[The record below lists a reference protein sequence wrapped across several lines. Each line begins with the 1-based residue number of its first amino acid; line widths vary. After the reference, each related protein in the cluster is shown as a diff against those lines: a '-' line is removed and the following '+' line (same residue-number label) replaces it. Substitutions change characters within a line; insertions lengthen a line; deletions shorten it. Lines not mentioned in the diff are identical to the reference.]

1 MHFSKVVFLHTGVR
15 VLFRGKSGTAS
26 PYRTGDHMELR
37 QLVAALPGRR
47 SAVYTFER
55 GKAASHSHA
64 ALHGDVVRAC
74 DCLSAWGVKAGTR
87 VGIYAPNSYAW
98 LVHDL
103 ALIELGAISV
113 PFTDDFAGKVNQDL
127 LDKYNIA
134 LLLISKSH
142 AKLFPQKPA
151 HVAFIDTENDGV
163 RVLERPPS
171 GDPDES
177 DQHSLVFSSGSAG
190 GLKGLVISRKGVEE
204 TLPPVIEAIGMGPGE
219 RLLLFLPLS
228 NFQQR
233 NMCYSALWYDFDIII
248 TDYTQLF
255 AAMPALHPTVL
266 IAPPVL
272 YQMMHAD
279 FEKYPG
285 WKKALWTIQG
295 RLISFL
301 PSARARQAV
310 ARTLFYDFYKQFGNR
325 IRLLVTGM
333 APIRRNIAKFFEQL
347 QLPLCESYG
356 MVEAGSITYRPAHC
370 KEFGSV
376 GKLLK
381 GIEVS
386 IEADGEII
394 VRRDNPMAL
403 RYFQCT
409 DGENERTFV
418 APGRVATGD
427 MGRLDA
433 DGNLFLLGRK
443 KELLITPGGV
453 KLHPESIEQELNN
466 SPDVVHSVVF
476 MRPDA
481 AHITCVVDLI
491 SPANEEVRAR
501 VTKFVNSLP
510 AAKRAAP
517 FVEVVF
523 ADAPFTT
530 ENGMLRPNLKIDRKA
545 IAARY
550 L

>member
-1 MHFSKVVFLHTGVR
+1 
-15 VLFRGKSGTAS
+15 
-26 PYRTGDHMELR
+26 MEFR
-37 QLVAALPGRR
+37 QLVAALPGRK
-47 SAVYTFER
+47 SAIYTFER
-55 GKAASHSHA
+55 GKAACHPHA
-64 ALHGDVVRAC
+64 ALYEDVQRAR
-74 DCLSAWGVKAGTR
+74 DALGAWGVKRGTR

-113 PFTDDFAGKVNQDL
+113 PFTDDFAGKMNQDL

-142 AKLFPQKPA
+142 ARLFPQKPA
-151 HVAFIDTENDGV
+151 HVAFIDAGNEGV
-163 RVLERPPS
+163 RVQERPPS
-171 GDPDES
+171 GDPDEA

-190 GLKGLVISRKGVEE
+190 GLKGLVISRKGVED
-204 TLPPVIEAIGMGPGE
+204 TLPPVMEAIGMAPGD
-219 RLLLFLPLS
+219 RLLLFLPMS

-255 AAMPALHPTVL
+255 AAMPALGPTVL

-272 YQMMHAD
+272 YQMMHAEY
-279 FEKYPG
+279 EKYPG
-285 WKKALWTIQG
+285 WKKSLWRILGGALS
-295 RLISFL
+295 LL
-301 PSARARQAV
+301 PSARARQKV
-310 ARTLFYDFYKQFGNR
+310 ARVLFRDFYKQFGSR

-333 APIRRNIAKFFEQL
+333 APIRRNIGKFFEQL

-356 MVEAGSITYRPAHC
+356 MVEAGSITFRAAQSRDY
-370 KEFGSV
+370 GSV

-381 GIEVS
+381 GIDVS

-394 VRRDNPMAL
+394 VSRDNPMTL
-403 RYFQCT
+403 RYFQCAE
-409 DGENERTFV
+409 GENERTFV
-418 APGRVATGD
+418 ARGKVATGD

-433 DGNLFLLGRK
+433 DGNLYLLGRK
-443 KELLITPGGV
+443 KELLITPGGL
-453 KLHPESIEQELNN
+453 KFHPESIEQELNN
-466 SPDVVHSVVF
+466 SPDVVHSVLF
-476 MRPDA
+476 MRPEA
-481 AHITCVVDLI
+481 AHLTCVVELAC
-491 SPANEEVRAR
+491 PASEDARAR
-501 VTKFVNSLP
+501 VTKFANSLP
-510 AAKRAAP
+510 AARKAGP
-517 FVEVVF
+517 FVEVIF

-530 ENGMLRPNLKIDRKA
+530 ENGMLRPNFKIDRKA

>member
-1 MHFSKVVFLHTGVR
+1 
-15 VLFRGKSGTAS
+15 
-26 PYRTGDHMELR
+26 MEFR
-37 QLVAALPGRR
+37 QLVAALPAKK
-47 SAVYTFER
+47 SAIYTFAR
-55 GKAASHSHA
+55 GQVARHPHA
-64 ALHGDVVRAC
+64 ALHDDVLRTR
-74 DCLSAWGVKAGTR
+74 DFLRAWGVKQGTR

-113 PFTDDFAGKVNQDL
+113 PFTDDFSGCVNQEL

-134 LLLISKSH
+134 LLLISRSYARLFSQKS
-142 AKLFPQKPA
+142 A
-151 HVAFIDTENDGV
+151 HIAFIDADNEGV
-163 RVLERPPS
+163 RALDRPPS
-171 GDPDES
+171 GDPDEA

-190 GLKGLVISRKGVEE
+190 GLKGLVISRKGVED
-204 TLPPVIEAIGMGPGE
+204 TLPPLKEALDIKPGE

-248 TDYTQLF
+248 TDFTQLF
-255 AAMPALHPTVL
+255 AAMPALNPTIL

-272 YQMMHAD
+272 YQMINAEY
-279 FEKYPG
+279 EKNPG
-285 WKKALWTIQG
+285 WRKLLWNMLG
-295 RLISFL
+295 RAISLL
-301 PSARARQAV
+301 PSASMRQAI
-310 ARTLFYDFYKQFGNR
+310 ARTLFHEFYKQFGSR

-333 APIRRNIAKFFEQL
+333 APIRHNIGRFFAQL

-356 MVEAGSITYRPAHC
+356 MVEAGSITFRPASSR
-370 KEFGSV
+370 EYGSV

-386 IEADGEII
+386 IEPDGELII
-394 VRRDNPMAL
+394 SRDNPMTL
-403 RYFQCT
+403 RYFQCA

-418 APGRVATGD
+418 APGKVATGD

-433 DGNLFLLGRK
+433 AGNLYLLGRK
-443 KELLITPGGV
+443 KELLVTPGGV
-453 KLHPESIEQELNN
+453 KLHPEAIEQELNN
-466 SPDVVHSVVF
+466 SPDIAHSVIF

-481 AHITCVVDLI
+481 AHLTCVVDIAPQVTDETKL
-491 SPANEEVRAR
+491 R
-501 VTKFVNSLP
+501 VTKFINSLP
-510 AAKRAAP
+510 TAKKAAP
-517 FVEVVF
+517 FVEVIF
-523 ADAPFTT
+523 ADAPFTA

>member
-1 MHFSKVVFLHTGVR
+1 
-15 VLFRGKSGTAS
+15 
-26 PYRTGDHMELR
+26 MEFR
-37 QLVAALPGRR
+37 QLVAALPARK
-47 SAVYTFER
+47 SAIYTFER
-55 GKAASHSHA
+55 GKATCHPHA
-64 ALHGDVVRAC
+64 ALHGDVQRA
-74 DCLSAWGVKAGTR
+74 LSALTGWGVTRGMR

-113 PFTDDFAGKVNQDL
+113 PFTDDFVGQVNQEL

-142 AKLFPQKPA
+142 ARLFPQKPA
-151 HVAFIDTENDGV
+151 HVAFMDGDNQEV
-163 RVLERPPS
+163 RVLARTPA
-171 GDPDES
+171 GGPDEA

-190 GLKGLVISRKGVEE
+190 GLKGLVISRKGVED
-204 TLPPVIEAIGMGPGE
+204 TLPPVVEAIGLGPGE
-219 RLLLFLPLS
+219 RLLLFLPMS

-233 NMCYSALWYDFDIII
+233 NMCYAALWYDFDIII

-255 AAMPALHPTVL
+255 AAMPALNPTIL

-272 YQMMHAD
+272 YQMMHAEY
-279 FEKYPG
+279 EKYPG
-285 WKKALWTIQG
+285 WKKSLWRAFG
-295 RLISFL
+295 GMLSLL
-301 PSARARQAV
+301 PSAAARQAI
-310 ARTLFYDFYKQFGNR
+310 ARRLFHDFYKQFGGR

-333 APIRRNIAKFFEQL
+333 APIRRNIGKFFEQL

-356 MVEAGSITYRPAHC
+356 MVEAGSITFRTAASREY
-370 KEFGSV
+370 GSV

-381 GIEVS
+381 GIAVS
-386 IEADGEII
+386 IEPDGEII
-394 VRRDNPMAL
+394 VSRDNPMTL
-403 RYFQCT
+403 RYFQCAG
-409 DGENERTFV
+409 GENERTFV
-418 APGRVATGD
+418 APGKVATGD

-433 DGNLFLLGRK
+433 DGNLYLLGRK

-466 SPDVVHSVVF
+466 CPDVVHSVLF
-476 MRPDA
+476 IRPNA
-481 AHITCVVDLI
+481 THLTCVVDLA
-491 SPANEEVRAR
+491 PPGGEDARAR
-501 VTKFVNSLP
+501 VTKFANNLP
-510 AAKRAAP
+510 TAKKVGP
-517 FVEVVF
+517 FVEVIF
-523 ADAPFTT
+523 AEAPFTA

>member
-1 MHFSKVVFLHTGVR
+1 
-15 VLFRGKSGTAS
+15 
-26 PYRTGDHMELR
+26 MELR
-37 QLVAALPGRR
+37 NLVAALPGRR
-47 SAVYTFER
+47 SAIYAFER
-55 GKAASHSHA
+55 GKATRHSHA
-64 ALHGDVVRAC
+64 ELHADVLRAR
-74 DCLSAWGVKAGTR
+74 DCLAAWGVGHGSR

-113 PFTDDFAGKVNQDL
+113 PFTDDFAGKVNQEL

-134 LLLISKSH
+134 LLLISKNQ
-142 AKLFPQKPA
+142 ARLFAQKPA
-151 HVAFIDTENDGV
+151 HVAFLDADNDGV

-171 GDPDES
+171 GDTDEA

-190 GLKGLVISRKGVEE
+190 GLKGLVISRKGVED
-204 TLPPVIEAIGMGPGE
+204 TLPPVMEAIGIRPGE

-255 AAMPALHPTVL
+255 AAMTALDPTVL

-272 YQMMHAD
+272 YQMIHAEY
-279 FEKYPG
+279 EKYPG
-285 WKKALWTIQG
+285 WKKSLWRFLCG
-295 RLISFL
+295 MLSLL
-301 PSARARQAV
+301 PSAGARQAT
-310 ARTLFYDFYKQFGNR
+310 ARMLFGDFYKQFGGR
-325 IRLLVTGM
+325 MRLLVTGM
-333 APIRRNIAKFFEQL
+333 APIRRNIGSFFAQM
-347 QLPLCESYG
+347 QLPLCKSYG
-356 MVEAGSITYRPAHC
+356 MVEAGSITFRPAGSRDY
-370 KEFGSV
+370 GSV

-381 GIEVS
+381 GIEVF
-386 IEADGEII
+386 IEPDGEII
-394 VRRDNPMAL
+394 VSRNKPMTL
-403 RYFQCT
+403 RYFQCA

-418 APGRVATGD
+418 APGKIATGD
-427 MGRLDA
+427 MGRLD
-433 DGNLFLLGRK
+433 DGGNLYLLGRK

-466 SPDVVHSVVF
+466 SPDVAHSVLF
-476 MRPDA
+476 MRPNA
-481 AHITCVVDLI
+481 AHLTCVVDLT
-491 SPANEEVRAR
+491 PPGGEEARAR
-501 VTKFVNSLP
+501 VTKFANSLP
-510 AAKRAAP
+510 VAKKAAP
-517 FVEVVF
+517 FVEVIF
-523 ADAPFTT
+523 ADEAFTV